1 MAFCVRD
8 LSPFCFFV
16 LGDIAFR
23 VLEKLGRGKGHI
35 TICDINA
42 SMLEVGEKRAQR
54 QFPNDLQDQLTWTV
68 GDAQKLPFEDNTFD
82 AYTIAFGIRNVVKI
96 HQALEEAHRVLKP
109 GGRFLCL
116 EFSQVENMYLEQLYT
131 FYSFQVIPPM
141 GKVLAGD
148 WDSYQ
153 YLVESIRRF
162 PPQEDFAEMIADAGF
177 SCVNYENLTFG
188 VACIHSGFKI

>member
-1 MAFCVRD
+1 MRD
-8 LSPFCFFV
+8 LSPFV

-23 VLEKLGRGKGHI
+23 VLEKLGRGGKGHV

-54 QFPNDLQDQLTWTV
+54 QFPNDLQEQLTWTV

-96 HQALEEAHRVLKP
+96 NQALEEAHRVLKP

-153 YLVESIRRF
+153 YLIESIRRF